1 MHDVFTVKKYG
12 IPNGKIIGSFGLDL
26 LEDVITE
33 IYEHRNEVI
42 RVATTLEV
50 LTFEEFVPYH
60 VTGAVRLY
68 ENGLLIKFE
77 EHNDQNA
84 KHEDAGKSELYIF
97 DRDIVYVVT
106 EVDPRINNE
115 YKINTDKSKRYK
127 DRLGEEV
134 NIPEELK
141 EATTL
146 SEKIKFFF
154 TSGKRKKQKEER
166 EYCISRINEYIDRLL
181 NTDIELED

>member
-1 MHDVFTVKKYG
+1 MEELNIVKEFG
-12 IPNGKIIGSFGLDL
+12 IPDGKLIGSFGLDL

-60 VTGAVRLY
+60 VTGTVRLY

-115 YKINTDKSKRYK
+115 YKINIDKSKRYK

-166 EYCISRINEYIDRLL
+166 ENCINRINEYIDRLL